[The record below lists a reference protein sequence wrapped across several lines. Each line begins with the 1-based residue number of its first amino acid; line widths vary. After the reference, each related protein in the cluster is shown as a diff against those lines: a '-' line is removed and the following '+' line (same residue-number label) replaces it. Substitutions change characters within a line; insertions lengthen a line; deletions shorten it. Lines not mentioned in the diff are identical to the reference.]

1 MSDTERLAEL
11 VLRLRSNQD
20 FKEFWGIVSE
30 RRDALVQ
37 DAIYSTEGN
46 PAEKRGAAREL
57 DSFVKLVENAPDK
70 AKKLKSMRQ

>member
-1 MSDTERLAEL
+1 MSQSERLAEL
-11 VLRLRSNQD
+11 VLRLNVNQD
-20 FKEFWGIVSE
+20 FQEFWGVVTA

-37 DAIYSTEGN
+37 DAIHSTEGN

-57 DSFVKLVENAPDK
+57 DTFVKMVENSPEK

>member
-1 MSDTERLAEL
+1 MKHAERLAEL
-11 VLRLRSNQD
+11 VLRLRMNED
-20 FKEFWGIVSE
+20 FKEFWKIVEE

-37 DAIYSTEGN
+37 DAIHNVEGN

-57 DSFVKLVENAPDK
+57 DSFVKLVEKAPEK

>member
-1 MSDTERLAEL
+1 MSQSERLAEL
-11 VLRLRSNQD
+11 VLRLNVNQD
-20 FKEFWGIVSE
+20 FTEFWEIVTA

-57 DSFVKLVENAPDK
+57 DTFVKMVENSPEK